1 MDLNNVNNALKKIK
15 DLKIAVVGDLILDI
29 YSWGNVERI
38 SPEAPVQ
45 VFEIE
50 SDEKRLGGAGN
61 VINNLIQLNAKVS
74 AVSIIGKNEHGNAIL
89 EMLKKNKVDCSGIFF
104 EGENRYSVKNRIVS
118 TDYNHQIIRIDRE
131 TKQAINKDSE
141 EKIINYFSKKSSDF
155 DIIIISDY
163 LKGLLTES
171 LLSNIISIANKNNVP
186 VIIDPKGKNFSKYKN
201 ATIITPNKK
210 EAETASGIIIES
222 KKDME
227 TAGRTL
233 LKELNLKA
241 LLITLGKDG
250 MAFLDNKDFYIISA
264 KAREVYDVSGA
275 GDTVISVFAA
285 GIGAGIDWLDAVNL
299 SNTAAGIVVGKLG
312 TEPITMAE
320 LLDEIDKKRDQNK
333 KIIELDKLSEISK
346 KLKDKGKK
354 IVFTNG
360 CFDLLH
366 VGHTDYLNKAKM
378 LGDVLIIGLNSDKS
392 VSKLKGPNRPIISQ
406 EQRAAILSALSFV
419 DYITIFDDDTPLKL
433 INTLKPDFLVK
444 GRDYKKE
451 EVVGWDIVETYGGKV
466 ELIELM
472 EGISTTIILDKISKK
487 NN

>member
-1 MDLNNVNNALKKIK
+1 IDIKNIYNALKKIK
-15 DLKIAVVGDLILDI
+15 NLKIAVLGDLILDI
-29 YSWGNVERI
+29 YSWGKVERI

-45 VFEIE
+45 VFEID

-61 VINNLIQLNAKVS
+61 VINNLIQLSADVS

-131 TKQAINKDSE
+131 TKEEINKDSE
-141 EKIINYFSKKSSDF
+141 EKIINYFSKNCSSF

-163 LKGLLTES
+163 LKGVLTEN
-171 LLSNIISIANKNNVP
+171 LLSNIINIANKNSIP
-186 VIIDPKGKNFSKYKN
+186 VIVDPKGKNFLKYKN

-210 EAETASGIIIES
+210 EAETASGISIDS

-250 MAFLDNKDFYIISA
+250 MAFLDKDNFNILPA

-285 GIGAGIDWLDAVNL
+285 GIGAGLDWLDAVNL

-312 TEPITMAE
+312 TEPITMPE

-333 KIIELDKLSEISK
+333 KIIELEKLAELIK

-366 VGHTDYLNKAKM
+366 VGHTDYLNKATM
-378 LGDVLIIGLNSDKS
+378 LGDILIIGLNSDKS
-392 VSKLKGPNRPIISQ
+392 VSKLKGPSRPIINQ
-406 EQRAAILSALSFV
+406 EQRAAILSALTFV
-419 DYITIFDDDTPLKL
+419 DYITIFDEDTPLNL
-433 INTLKPDFLVK
+433 INALKPD
-444 GRDYKKE
+444 
-451 EVVGWDIVETYGGKV
+451 
-466 ELIELM
+466 
-472 EGISTTIILDKISKK
+472 
-487 NN
+487 